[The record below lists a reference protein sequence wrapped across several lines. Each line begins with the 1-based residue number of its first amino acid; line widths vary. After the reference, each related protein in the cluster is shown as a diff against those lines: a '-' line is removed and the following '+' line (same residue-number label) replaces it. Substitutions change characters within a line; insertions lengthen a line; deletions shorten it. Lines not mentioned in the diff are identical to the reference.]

1 MLDSAQASPPGSSL
15 DCLESRMPATLKD
28 VAELSGVD
36 VSTAS
41 RVLNGASFRVRENTR
56 QKVLAAAR
64 QLDYKPNALA
74 RSLRVGKTNM
84 FALLVPDI
92 TNPFFAELSRG
103 AEDATA
109 SYGFSLILCN
119 TEDRSEAE
127 EEYIRALR
135 ERQIDGFLLA
145 TAHNGGAA
153 ARKLMEASYPV
164 VLVNRRMRGIRTG
177 FVVAD
182 DASGAKEA
190 VRHLIG
196 LGHRRIA
203 HISGYLHADTARRR
217 LDAYRSTMSAH
228 GLTQESEELTVE
240 SDYTFKGGQEA
251 MAKLLELPL
260 RPTAVFVAN
269 DVMALGA
276 LTAAQASG
284 VRVPDDVSLV
294 GFNDIALAQYSYPRL
309 TTVRTPPYEMGA
321 LAAQMLLKIVKGED
335 ASPAGIVLRSELII
349 RDSTAVA
356 FRVPSAAG

>member
-1 MLDSAQASPPGSSL
+1 MTV
-15 DCLESRMPATLKD
+15 TLKD
-28 VAELSGVD
+28 VAELAGVD

-64 QLDYKPNALA
+64 ELGYHPNALA
-74 RSLRVGKTNM
+74 RSLRVGRTNM

-109 SYGFSLILCN
+109 SYGYSLILCN
-119 TEDRSEAE
+119 TGDRE
-127 EEYIRALR
+127 EPEQEYIRALR
-135 ERQIDGFLLA
+135 ERQIDGFLVA
-145 TAHNGGAA
+145 TAHNGGANA
-153 ARKLMEASYPV
+153 KKLMESNYPV
-164 VLVNRRMRGIRTG
+164 VLVNRRMRGVRTA
-177 FVVAD
+177 FVVCD
-182 DASGAKEA
+182 DATGAKEA
-190 VRHLIG
+190 VKYLIE

-217 LDAYRSTMSAH
+217 LDAYRTTMSAH
-228 GLTQESEELTVE
+228 GLAEEAERLTIE
-240 SDYTFKGGQEA
+240 SDYTFKGGREA
-251 MAKLLELPL
+251 MAKLLELPE

-276 LTAAQASG
+276 TATIQARG
-284 VRVPDDVSLV
+284 LRVPDDISVV
-294 GFNDIALAQYSYPRL
+294 GFNDIVLAQYSYPPL

-335 ASPAGIVLRSELII
+335 LNPAGSTLRAELVV
-349 RDSTAVA
+349 RDSTA
-356 FRVPSAAG
+356 RCTSADLQLR